1 LLDRSLPLQAT
12 NDRGFSWPV
21 TIKVLPRCSF
31 AQKVRMG
38 DVSSITRKIHF
49 GLQVRCRFER
59 LGVANTV
66 WRCRRFQISR
76 AGLSAY
82 HRRAVSS
89 KLTSARRPGAGW
101 PTAGLWSG
109 VRHFALWPL
118 STAAE
123 SCFGTGAW
131 PDDTPAPHV

>member
-31 AQKVRMG
+31 AQRVRMG
-38 DVSSITRKIHF
+38 DVSSISRKVHF
-49 GLQVRCRFER
+49 RASGALPLER
-59 LGVANTV
+59 LGVAKTV

-89 KLTSARRPGAGW
+89 KLTSPRRPGAGCR
-101 PTAGLWSG
+101 PRAYGAST
-109 VRHFALWPL
+109 L
-118 STAAE
+118 SET
-123 SCFGTGAW
+123 
-131 PDDTPAPHV
+131 